1 VEHIYPLRLLR
12 RWWWVLL
19 LGIAACAGA
28 SYTVTWLTTPSYRA
42 SATLLVNQAQTPG
55 TLVYEDI
62 LASEHLINTY
72 REMITTQPVLEQVID
87 DLDLAM
93 SQSQLAGMIDAQ
105 VLPYTQ
111 LIRLS
116 AEHMDPQQAQAVVNA
131 TASAFI
137 SQSMER
143 QLGWPGTVN
152 IVDAATTPTSP
163 VPQPLMLN
171 AVLGALVGLA
181 LAASLILVLDCLDD
195 TIKSAEDVETA
206 TGLVTLGSVARFRQP
221 KKPSEALMV
230 RTHPRAQAEAFEI
243 LRTNVQFST
252 LDRPGQTLLVT
263 SANPGDGKTTTVANL
278 ALAFAKAGKRVI
290 AVDSDLRRPY
300 LHKLFGLNNSSGLTN
315 VLLSNETDLD
325 GHLQETRFDNLAV
338 LTSGPLPPNPSEL
351 LSSERLDAAV
361 AALKERA
368 DLLIFDSP
376 PTLAVSETG
385 ILAAKTDGTILV
397 VDTGKTRSG
406 ALQQA
411 QEILRRSGTRVLG
424 AVLNR
429 LTPRRGS
436 YHRYYHY
443 YRSGNGHGTSG
454 DLPRRPP
461 HIGAKEPKL
470 ASRITLP
477 RV

>member
-1 VEHIYPLRLLR
+1 MERIYPLRVLR

-19 LGIAACAGA
+19 LGTVVCAGA
-28 SYTVTWLTTPSYRA
+28 SYTVTHLATPSYRA
-42 SATLLVNQAQTPG
+42 DAIILVNQTHMPG
-55 TLVYEDI
+55 TVVYEDI
-62 LASEHLINTY
+62 LASEHLVNTY
-72 REMITTQPVLEQVID
+72 REMITSQPVLDQVVH
-87 DLDLAM
+87 DLNPPVT
-93 SQSQLAGMIDAQ
+93 QGQLAAMVDAT
-105 VLPYTQ
+105 VLPHTQ
-111 LIRLS
+111 LIHLS
-116 AEHMDPQQAQAVVNA
+116 AQHTDPHLARAVANA

-137 SQSMER
+137 SQNVDG
-143 QLGWPGTVN
+143 QLGWPGTVS

-171 AVLGALVGLA
+171 AFLGALIGLT

-221 KKPSEALMV
+221 KRPSEALIAS
-230 RTHPRAQAEAFEI
+230 THPRAQAEAFEL

-290 AVDSDLRRPY
+290 AIDSDLRRPN
-300 LHKLFGLNNSSGLTN
+300 LHKLFDLQNRSGLTS
-315 VLLSNETDLD
+315 VLLSEETDLD
-325 GHLQETRFDNLAV
+325 GHLQKTKFDNLAV

-351 LSSERLDAAV
+351 LSSGRLDAAL
-361 AALKERA
+361 AALRQRA
-368 DLLIFDSP
+368 DLLVFDSP
-376 PTLAVSETG
+376 PALVVAETSM
-385 ILAAKTDGTILV
+385 IAARTDGTILV
-397 VDTGKTRSG
+397 VDTGRTRSG
-406 ALQQA
+406 ALRQA
-411 QEILRRSGTRVLG
+411 QDTLRRSGTTLLG

-429 LTPRRGS
+429 LAPGRG

-443 YRSGNGHGTSG
+443 YRSGNGHGTSHKP
-454 DLPRRPP
+454 PRRPRD
-461 HIGAKEPKL
+461 IAAAEPEA

-477 RV
+477 

>member
-1 VEHIYPLRLLR
+1 MERIYPLRVLR

-19 LGIAACAGA
+19 LGIAVCAGT
-28 SYTVTWLTTPSYRA
+28 SYTVTWLATPSYRA
-42 SATLLVNQAQTPG
+42 SATLLVNRARTPG
-55 TLVYEDI
+55 TIVYEDI
-62 LASEHLINTY
+62 LASEHLVNTY
-72 REMITTQPVLEQVID
+72 TEMITTQPVLDQVVH
-87 DLDLAM
+87 DLNPPVT
-93 SQSQLAGMIDAQ
+93 QGQLAAMIDAR
-105 VLPYTQ
+105 VLPHTQ

-116 AEHMDPQQAQAVVNA
+116 AQHTDPQLARAVANA

-137 SQSMER
+137 SQNLDS
-143 QLGWPGTVN
+143 QLGWPGSVS

-195 TIKSAEDVETA
+195 TIKSAEDIETA

-221 KKPSEALMV
+221 KRPSEALMI
-230 RTHPRAQAEAFEI
+230 RTHPRAQAEAFEV

-290 AVDSDLRRPY
+290 AVDSDLRRPN
-300 LHKLFGLNNSSGLTN
+300 LHKLFDLQNRSGLTS
-315 VLLSNETDLD
+315 VLLSQETDLD
-325 GHLQETRFDNLAV
+325 RHLQKTRFDNLAV

-351 LSSERLDAAV
+351 LSSGRLDAAL

-368 DLLIFDSP
+368 DLLVLDSP
-376 PTLAVSETG
+376 PTLAVAETSM
-385 ILAAKTDGTILV
+385 IAAKTDGTILV
-397 VDTGKTRSG
+397 VDTGRTRSG
-406 ALQQA
+406 ALRQA
-411 QEILRRSGTRVLG
+411 QDTLLRSGTRLLG

-429 LTPRRGS
+429 LTPGRG

-443 YRSGNGHGTSG
+443 YRSGNGHGTS
-454 DLPRRPP
+454 DKPPPRLP
-461 HIGAKEPKL
+461 HVGAAEPEA

-477 RV
+477 

>member
-1 VEHIYPLRLLR
+1 VEHIYPLRVLR

-28 SYTVTWLTTPSYRA
+28 SYTVTWLATPSYRA

-72 REMITTQPVLEQVID
+72 SEMITTQPVLEQAIG

-93 SQSQLAGMIDAQ
+93 SRSQLAGMIDAQ
-105 VLPYTQ
+105 VLPHTQ

-116 AEHMDPQQAQAVVNA
+116 AEHTDPQLARAVANA

-137 SQSMER
+137 SQNVEH

-171 AVLGALVGLA
+171 AMLGALVGLA

-195 TIKSAEDVETA
+195 TIKSAEDLETA

-230 RTHPRAQAEAFEI
+230 RTRPRPETEAFEI

-278 ALAFAKAGKRVI
+278 ALAFARAGKRVI

-300 LHKLFGLNNSSGLTN
+300 LHKLFGLANSSGLTN
-315 VLLSNETDLD
+315 VLLSKETDLN
-325 GHLQETRFDNLAV
+325 GHLQKTRFDNLAV

-351 LSSERLDAAV
+351 LSSERLNTAV

-368 DLLIFDSP
+368 DLIIFDSP
-376 PTLAVSETG
+376 PTLAVAETS

-397 VDTGKTRSG
+397 VDAGKTRSG

-411 QEILRRSGTRVLG
+411 QEILRRSGTRLLG

-443 YRSGNGHGTSG
+443 YRSGDGHGTSG
-454 DLPRRPP
+454 DPPRRPP
-461 HIGAKEPKL
+461 HIGARKPEL
-470 ASRITLP
+470 APRITLP
-477 RV
+477 WA